1 MPARGQQQTAA
12 ARERASRT
20 YYDKQVVLQDDAR
33 ILRALGRATVF
44 DYALASDV
52 ALPVAR
58 RRLMRLV
65 AEGMAERH
73 RPLGHGNAHVYGS
86 VGDRDA

>member
-12 ARERASRT
+12 ARERASKT
-20 YYDKQVVLQDDAR
+20 YYDKATVLQDDAR
-33 ILRALGRATVF
+33 ILRELGTATVYS
-44 DYALASDV
+44 YAGRCGV

-73 RPLGHGNAHVYGS
+73 RPLGHGNAHLYGS
-86 VGDRDA
+86 VDRDDA